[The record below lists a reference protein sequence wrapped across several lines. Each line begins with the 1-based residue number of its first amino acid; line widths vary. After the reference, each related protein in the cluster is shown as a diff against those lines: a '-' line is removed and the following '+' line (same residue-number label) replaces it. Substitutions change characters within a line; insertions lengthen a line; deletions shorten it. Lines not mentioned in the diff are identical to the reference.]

1 MKWSSIQFEVFE
13 AKDFEDAYSKWL
25 EKNGEPPRRVPISEM
40 DFELIDFVPNDPGTP
55 IGMGFAITV
64 DGRYLYD
71 IDLLSDDEDDE
82 MFYLPN
88 GECLGAAFWDGLVI
102 EDHTKLFNFD
112 VSQFKSFK
120 RWTDNSSD
128 Y

>member
-40 DFELIDFVPNDPGTP
+40 DFELIDFVPDDPGTP

-88 GECLGAAFWDGLVI
+88 GECLGVAFWDGLVI